1 MAKGKERK
9 PRPIITY
16 ALIAVMALIHLY
28 LTLIP
33 PEETLLFY
41 ETYSLFPARLF
52 DGVYIDT
59 LLTYVFL
66 HGNWVHLI
74 VNCASLLGAGV
85 IVETDLWVH
94 LIVNCAS
101 LLGAGVIVETDL
113 GHLKFLGAFIS
124 SGAIAG
130 LSHSLLNPPSTVP
143 IIGASGAIFGV
154 IAVLFL
160 LMPFKITYA
169 LVIPL
174 PSVAVG
180 LILSIVELY
189 SLYTPTD
196 LTIAHDAHIAGFAF
210 GCIYAFTVDKKRAL
224 KGLIVALIVLGVMY
238 YIGVAYGVI

>member
-9 PRPIITY
+9 SRPIITY
-16 ALIAVMALIHLY
+16 ALIAAMALIHLY

-41 ETYSLFPARLF
+41 QTYSLFPARLF
-52 DGVYIDT
+52 EGVHIDT
-59 LLTYVFL
+59 LLTYAFL

-74 VNCASLLGAGV
+74 VNCV
-85 IVETDLWVH
+85 
-94 LIVNCAS
+94 S

-124 SGAIAG
+124 SGVLAG
-130 LSHSLLNPPSTVP
+130 LSHSLLNPPSTVS

-180 LILSIVELY
+180 LILSIIELY

-210 GCIYAFTVDKKRAL
+210 GCIYAFTVDKKRAT
-224 KGLIVALIVLGVMY
+224 KGLIVALIVLAVMY

>member
-16 ALIAVMALIHLY
+16 TLIAAMILIHLY
-28 LTLIP
+28 ITLIP

-41 ETYSLFPARLF
+41 QTYSLFPVRLF

-59 LLTYVFL
+59 LLTYAFL

-74 VNCASLLGAGV
+74 VNCV
-85 IVETDLWVH
+85 
-94 LIVNCAS
+94 S

-124 SGAIAG
+124 SGVLAG
-130 LSHSLLNPPSTVP
+130 LSHSLLNPPSTVS

-180 LILSIVELY
+180 LILSIIELY

-210 GCIYAFTVDKKRAL
+210 GCIYAFTVDKKRAT
-224 KGLIVALIVLGVMY
+224 KGLIVALIVLAVMY

>member
-9 PRPIITY
+9 PRPYITY
-16 ALIAVMALIHLY
+16 ALLAAMILIHLY
-28 LTLIP
+28 LSLTP
-33 PEETLLFY
+33 HEEAIRLY

-52 DGVYIDT
+52 DGIYIDT

-74 VNCASLLGAGV
+74 VNCVSLLGAGA
-85 IVETDLWVH
+85 IVETD
-94 LIVNCAS
+94 I
-101 LLGAGVIVETDL
+101 

-124 SGAIAG
+124 SGVIAG
-130 LSHSLLNPPSTVP
+130 LFHSLLNPPSIVP

-180 LILSIVELY
+180 LMLSIIELY

-210 GCIYAFTVDKKRAL
+210 GCIYAFTVDKRRAL
-224 KGLIVALIVLGVMY
+224 KGLVVALIVLSVMY

>member
-16 ALIAVMALIHLY
+16 ALIAAMALIHLY
-28 LTLIP
+28 LSIIP
-33 PEETLLFY
+33 PEKTLPFY
-41 ETYSLFPARLF
+41 QTHSLIPAQLF
-52 DGVYIDT
+52 DGAKLAT
-59 LLTYVFL
+59 LLTYAFL

-74 VNCASLLGAGV
+74 VNSISLLGAGI
-85 IVETDLWVH
+85 IVEND
-94 LIVNCAS
+94 I
-101 LLGAGVIVETDL
+101 

-124 SGAIAG
+124 TGIAAG
-130 LSHSLLNPPSTVP
+130 LIHSLRNPSSSIPL
-143 IIGASGAIFGV
+143 IGASGAIFGV

-169 LVIPL
+169 LIVPL

-196 LTIAHDAHIAGFAF
+196 LTIAHAAHIAGFAY
-210 GCIYAFTVDKKRAL
+210 GCIYAFQIDKRRAT
-224 KGLIVALIVLGVMY
+224 KGLIVALIVLAAMY
-238 YIGVAYGVI
+238 YIGVTYDVI

>member
-16 ALIAVMALIHLY
+16 ALIAAMALIHLY
-28 LTLIP
+28 LSLIP
-33 PEETLLFY
+33 RQETLQFY
-41 ETYSLFPARLF
+41 ETYSLFPVRLF
-52 DGVYIDT
+52 DGVMLDT
-59 LLTYVFL
+59 LLTYIFL

-74 VNCASLLGAGV
+74 VNSVSLLGAGV
-85 IVETDLWVH
+85 IVE
-94 LIVNCAS
+94 N
-101 LLGAGVIVETDL
+101 DL

-124 SGAIAG
+124 SGVIAG
-130 LSHSLLNPPSTVP
+130 LSHSLLHPPSSTP

-169 LVIPL
+169 LIVPL

-180 LILSIVELY
+180 LLLSIIELY

-196 LTIAHDAHIAGFAF
+196 LAIAHDAHIAGFAY
-210 GCIYAFTVDKKRAL
+210 GLIYAFIVDKRRAL
-224 KGLIVALIVLGVMY
+224 KGAVVALIALGVMY

>member
-16 ALIAVMALIHLY
+16 ALIAAMALIHLY

-33 PEETLLFY
+33 PEKTLLFY
-41 ETYSLFPARLF
+41 QTYSLFPARLF
-52 DGVYIDT
+52 DGIYIDT
-59 LLTYVFL
+59 LLTYAFL

-74 VNCASLLGAGV
+74 VNCASLL
-85 IVETDLWVH
+85 
-94 LIVNCAS
+94 S
-101 LLGAGVIVETDL
+101 AGVIVETDL

-124 SGAIAG
+124 SGVIAG

-169 LVIPL
+169 LIIPL

-180 LILSIVELY
+180 LILSIIELY

-210 GCIYAFTVDKKRAL
+210 GCIYAFTVDKKRAT

-238 YIGVAYGVI
+238 YIGVIYGVI

>member
-1 MAKGKERK
+1 MAKGNERK
-9 PRPIITY
+9 PRPSITY
-16 ALIAVMALIHLY
+16 ALTAFMVLIHLY
-28 LTLIP
+28 LSLIP
-33 PEETLLFY
+33 GEEVFRFY
-41 ETYSLFPARLF
+41 DTYSLFPVRLF
-52 DGVYIDT
+52 DGLILDP
-59 LLTYVFL
+59 LFTYVFL

-74 VNCASLLGAGV
+74 VNCVSLLGAGV
-85 IVETDLWVH
+85 IVETD
-94 LIVNCAS
+94 I
-101 LLGAGVIVETDL
+101 

-124 SGAIAG
+124 SGVIAG
-130 LSHSLLNPPSTVP
+130 LFHSQLNPSSSVP

-169 LVIPL
+169 LVVPL

-180 LILSIVELY
+180 LMLSIVELY

-210 GCIYAFTVDKKRAL
+210 GCIYAFIVDKRRAL
-224 KGLIVALIVLGVMY
+224 KGLVVALIVLGVMY

>member
-28 LTLIP
+28 LSLIP
-33 PEETLLFY
+33 QEETLLFY
-41 ETYSLFPARLF
+41 EANSLFPVRLF

-59 LLTYVFL
+59 LLTHVFL

-74 VNCASLLGAGV
+74 VNCV
-85 IVETDLWVH
+85 
-94 LIVNCAS
+94 S

-130 LSHSLLNPPSTVP
+130 LSHSLLNPPSIVP

-180 LILSIVELY
+180 LILSIIELY

-196 LTIAHDAHIAGFAF
+196 PMIAHDAHIAGFAF

-224 KGLIVALIVLGVMY
+224 KGLVVALIVLGVMY

>member
-16 ALIAVMALIHLY
+16 ALIAAMALIHLY
-28 LTLIP
+28 LSLIP
-33 PEETLLFY
+33 RGEVLLFY
-41 ETYSLFPARLF
+41 ETYSLFPVRLF
-52 DGVYIDT
+52 DGVMLDT
-59 LLTYVFL
+59 LLTYIFL

-74 VNCASLLGAGV
+74 VNSVSLLGAGA
-85 IVETDLWVH
+85 IVEND
-94 LIVNCAS
+94 I
-101 LLGAGVIVETDL
+101 

-124 SGAIAG
+124 SGVTAG
-130 LSHSLLNPPSTVP
+130 LIHSLLNPPSSTP

-169 LVIPL
+169 LIVPL

-180 LILSIVELY
+180 LLLSIIELY

-196 LTIAHDAHIAGFAF
+196 LTIAHDAHIAGFAY
-210 GCIYAFTVDKKRAL
+210 GLIYAFIVDKRRAL
-224 KGLIVALIVLGVMY
+224 KGVVVALIVLAVMY
-238 YIGVAYGVI
+238 YIGIAYGVI

>member
-16 ALIAVMALIHLY
+16 ALIAAMALIHLY
-28 LTLIP
+28 LSLIP

-41 ETYSLFPARLF
+41 QTYSLFPARLF
-52 DGVYIDT
+52 DGIYIDT
-59 LLTYVFL
+59 LLTYAFL
-66 HGNWVHLI
+66 HGN
-74 VNCASLLGAGV
+74 
-85 IVETDLWVH
+85 WVH

-124 SGAIAG
+124 SGVIAG

-169 LVIPL
+169 LIIPL

-180 LILSIVELY
+180 LILSIIELY

-210 GCIYAFTVDKKRAL
+210 GCIYAFTVDKKRAT

-238 YIGVAYGVI
+238 YIGVIYGVI

>member
-16 ALIAVMALIHLY
+16 ALIAFMALIHIY
-28 LTLIP
+28 LSLIP

-41 ETYSLFPARLF
+41 ETYSLFPARIF

-59 LLTYVFL
+59 LLTYAFL

-74 VNCASLLGAGV
+74 VNCV
-85 IVETDLWVH
+85 
-94 LIVNCAS
+94 S

-130 LSHSLLNPPSTVP
+130 LTHSLLNPPSTVP

-180 LILSIVELY
+180 LILSIIELY

-210 GCIYAFTVDKKRAL
+210 GCIYAFTVDKKRAQ
-224 KGLIVALIVLGVMY
+224 KGLAVALIVLGVMY

>member
-16 ALIAVMALIHLY
+16 ALIAAMALIHLY

-41 ETYSLFPARLF
+41 QTYSLFPARLF
-52 DGVYIDT
+52 DGIYIDT
-59 LLTYVFL
+59 LLTHVFL
-66 HGNWVHLI
+66 HGN
-74 VNCASLLGAGV
+74 
-85 IVETDLWVH
+85 WVH

-113 GHLKFLGAFIS
+113 GHLKFLGAFIT
-124 SGAIAG
+124 SGTIAG

-169 LVIPL
+169 LIIPL

-180 LILSIVELY
+180 LILSIIELY

-224 KGLIVALIVLGVMY
+224 KGLVVALIVLAVMY

>member
-16 ALIAVMALIHLY
+16 ALIAAMALIHLY

-85 IVETDLWVH
+85 IVETDL
-94 LIVNCAS
+94 
-101 LLGAGVIVETDL
+101 
-113 GHLKFLGAFIS
+113 GHLKFLGAFIT
-124 SGAIAG
+124 SGVIAG

-180 LILSIVELY
+180 LMLSIVELY

-210 GCIYAFTVDKKRAL
+210 GCIYAFIVDKKRAL
-224 KGLIVALIVLGVMY
+224 KGLVVALIVLGVMY
-238 YIGVAYGVI
+238 YIGVGYGVI

>member
-16 ALIAVMALIHLY
+16 ALIAAMALIHLY

-41 ETYSLFPARLF
+41 QTYSLFPARLF
-52 DGVYIDT
+52 DGIYIDT
-59 LLTYVFL
+59 LLTYIFL

-74 VNCASLLGAGV
+74 
-85 IVETDLWVH
+85 I
-94 LIVNCAS
+94 NCAS

-169 LVIPL
+169 LIIPL

-180 LILSIVELY
+180 LILSIIELY

-210 GCIYAFTVDKKRAL
+210 GCIYAFTVDKKRAT
-224 KGLIVALIVLGVMY
+224 KGLIVALIVLAVMY

>member
-16 ALIAVMALIHLY
+16 ALIAAMALIHLY
-28 LTLIP
+28 LS
-33 PEETLLFY
+33 LLPREAALQFY
-41 ETYSLFPARLF
+41 ETYSLFPVRLF
-52 DGVYIDT
+52 DGIMLDT
-59 LLTYVFL
+59 LLTYAFL

-74 VNCASLLGAGV
+74 VNSVSLLGAGV
-85 IVETDLWVH
+85 IVEND
-94 LIVNCAS
+94 I
-101 LLGAGVIVETDL
+101 
-113 GHLKFLGAFIS
+113 GHLKFLGAFIT
-124 SGAIAG
+124 SGVIAG
-130 LSHSLLNPPSTVP
+130 LSHSLLNPPSSVP

-160 LMPFKITYA
+160 LMPFKLTYA

-180 LILSIVELY
+180 LMLSIIELY

-196 LTIAHDAHIAGFAF
+196 LTIAHDAHIAGFAY
-210 GCIYAFTVDKKRAL
+210 GCIYAFIVDKRRAL
-224 KGLIVALIVLGVMY
+224 KGLVVALIVLGVMY

>member
-28 LTLIP
+28 LSLIP

-52 DGVYIDT
+52 DGIYIDT
-59 LLTYVFL
+59 LLTHVFL
-66 HGNWVHLI
+66 HGN
-74 VNCASLLGAGV
+74 
-85 IVETDLWVH
+85 WVH

-124 SGAIAG
+124 SGVIAG
-130 LSHSLLNPPSTVP
+130 LSHSLLNPPSTVS

-180 LILSIVELY
+180 LMLSIVELY

-210 GCIYAFTVDKKRAL
+210 GCIYAFIVDKKRAL
-224 KGLIVALIVLGVMY
+224 KGLVVALIVLGVMY